1 MIAKRN
7 WMPKSATVAEGHAE
21 PPTLIDA
28 SALIALLGA
37 EPAAGEV
44 QEILSRGAAMTTLNL
59 AEAIDRL
66 KRRHDLEIGQTRPV
80 VEGLLVKSLM
90 LLPLGPAQAWR
101 AGEIRAAHYHR
112 TRCPIS
118 LADAVL
124 VASAPPDGRIAS
136 SDGPLLAVATSEG
149 IGTSVLPDSQGRRAV
164 PDVRAPDRVGHGLP
178 FHHGSCRGST
188 HQASGR

>member
-1 MIAKRN
+1 
-7 WMPKSATVAEGHAE
+7 MPKSATATDAAEST
-21 PPTLIDA
+21 TLIDA

-44 QEILSRGAAMTTLNL
+44 EEILNRGAAMTTLNL

-66 KRRHDLEIGQTRPV
+66 KRRYDLEIGQTRPV
-80 VEGLLVKSLM
+80 IEGMLAKSLM

-112 TRCPIS
+112 SRCPIS

-124 VASAPPDGRIAS
+124 VASAPAGGRIAS
-136 SDGPLLAVATSEG
+136 SDGPVLTVAASEG
-149 IGTSVLPDSQGRRAV
+149 IATAALPDSSGRRVSA
-164 PDVRAPDRVGHGLP
+164 R
-178 FHHGSCRGST
+178 
-188 HQASGR
+188 

>member
-1 MIAKRN
+1 MS
-7 WMPKSATVAEGHAE
+7 KSATATDVAESSAR
-21 PPTLIDA
+21 TLIDA

-44 QEILSRGAAMTTLNL
+44 QKILNRGAAMTTLNL

-66 KRRHDLEIGQTRPV
+66 KRRYDLEIERTRPV
-80 VEGLLVKSLM
+80 IEGLLAKNLM

-112 TRCPIS
+112 SRCPIS

-124 VASAPPDGRIAS
+124 VASAPADGRIAS
-136 SDGPLLAVATSEG
+136 SDGPLLAVAASEG
-149 IGTSVLPDSQGRRAV
+149 IVTAALPDSKGRRAG
-164 PDVRAPDRVGHGLP
+164 VR
-178 FHHGSCRGST
+178 
-188 HQASGR
+188 

>member
-1 MIAKRN
+1 
-7 WMPKSATVAEGHAE
+7 MPKSATATEEAESA
-21 PPTLIDA
+21 TLIDA

-44 QEILSRGAAMTTLNL
+44 QEMLKRGAAMTTLNL

-66 KRRHDLEIGQTRPV
+66 KRRYDLEIERTRPV
-80 VEGLLVKSLM
+80 IEGLLAKSLM

-112 TRCPIS
+112 SRCPIS

-124 VASAPPDGRIAS
+124 VASAPAGGRIAS
-136 SDGPLLAVATSEG
+136 SDAPLLTVAASEG
-149 IGTSVLPDSQGRRAV
+149 IATAVLPDSKGRRASA
-164 PDVRAPDRVGHGLP
+164 R
-178 FHHGSCRGST
+178 
-188 HQASGR
+188 

>member
-1 MIAKRN
+1 MS
-7 WMPKSATVAEGHAE
+7 KSAPATDAAESSAS
-21 PPTLIDA
+21 TLIDA

-44 QEILSRGAAMTTLNL
+44 QEMLNCGAAMTTLNL

-66 KRRHDLEIGQTRPV
+66 KRRYDLEVERTRPV
-80 VEGLLVKSLM
+80 IEGLLAKSLT

-112 TRCPIS
+112 SRYRIS

-124 VASAPPDGRIAS
+124 VASAPAGGRIAS
-136 SDGPLLAVATSEG
+136 CDGALLTLAASEG
-149 IGTSVLPDSQGRRAV
+149 IATAALPDSKGRRAS
-164 PDVRAPDRVGHGLP
+164 VR
-178 FHHGSCRGST
+178 
-188 HQASGR
+188 

>member
-1 MIAKRN
+1 
-7 WMPKSATVAEGHAE
+7 MPKSATAIDAAESLAA
-21 PPTLIDA
+21 TLIDA

-44 QEILSRGAAMTTLNL
+44 QEILNRGAAMTTLNL

-66 KRRHDLEIGQTRPV
+66 KRRYDLEIERTRPV
-80 VEGLLVKSLM
+80 IEGLLAKSLA

-112 TRCPIS
+112 SRCPIS

-124 VASAPPDGRIAS
+124 VASAPTSGCIAS
-136 SDGPLLAVATSEG
+136 SDGPLLTVAASEG
-149 IGTSVLPDSQGRRAV
+149 IATAVLPDSKGRRTS
-164 PDVRAPDRVGHGLP
+164 VR
-178 FHHGSCRGST
+178 
-188 HQASGR
+188 

>member
-1 MIAKRN
+1 MS
-7 WMPKSATVAEGHAE
+7 KSATATDAAESSAS
-21 PPTLIDA
+21 TLIDA

-44 QEILSRGAAMTTLNL
+44 QEMLNQGAVMTTLNL

-66 KRRHDLEIGQTRPV
+66 KRRYGLEIERTRPV
-80 VEGLLVKSLM
+80 IEGLLMRSLM

-112 TRCPIS
+112 SRRPIS

-124 VASAPPDGRIAS
+124 VASAPAGGRIAS
-136 SDGPLLAVATSEG
+136 SDGLLLTVAASEG
-149 IGTSVLPDSQGRRAV
+149 IATAALPDSKGHRAS
-164 PDVRAPDRVGHGLP
+164 VR
-178 FHHGSCRGST
+178 
-188 HQASGR
+188 

>member
-1 MIAKRN
+1 MS
-7 WMPKSATVAEGHAE
+7 KSATSTDTAESSA
-21 PPTLIDA
+21 PTLIDA

-44 QEILSRGAAMTTLNL
+44 QEMLKDGAAMTTVDL
-59 AEAIDRL
+59 AEGIDRL
-66 KRRHDLEIGQTRPV
+66 KRRYGLQVERTRPV
-80 VEGLLVKSLM
+80 IEGLLAKSLT

-124 VASAPPDGRIAS
+124 VASAPAGGRIAS
-136 SDGPLLAVATSEG
+136 SDGTLLAVAASEG
-149 IGTSVLPDSQGRRAV
+149 IATVALPDSQGRR
-164 PDVRAPDRVGHGLP
+164 P
-178 FHHGSCRGST
+178 
-188 HQASGR
+188 